1 MKFQLEKQIEKDNKE
16 IEQLAERVRVLEQ
29 RLGKGDYDPLT
40 TRVSILSFRKLNVT
54 LSVISLNFK

>member
-1 MKFQLEKQIEKDNKE
+1 MKLQLEKQIEKDTKE

-40 TRVSILSFRKLNVT
+40 TRVSILSFPKLKCDTVC
-54 LSVISLNFK
+54 LWFFE